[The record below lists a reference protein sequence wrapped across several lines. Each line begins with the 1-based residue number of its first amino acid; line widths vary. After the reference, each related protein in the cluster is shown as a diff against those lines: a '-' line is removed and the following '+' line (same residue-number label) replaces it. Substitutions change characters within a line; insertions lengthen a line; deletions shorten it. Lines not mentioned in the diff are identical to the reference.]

1 MMGMENREWKWEWKW
16 EWERKGISGDTYD
29 GFDLPT

>member
-29 GFDLPT
+29 GFDLLT